1 MLVPADMVSDSHLT
15 LREILNVVGMKFAA
29 PTIIKGLGWSKSKS
43 QLISAIP
50 YIFGSISALF
60 VSFTSDYF
68 AKRCYFVAG
77 GLLSIATGFGIIL
90 AIVSTTSRE
99 QGTVGIVAGMSFVT
113 AGVFPMA
120 PICGSWVSNN
130 LGTATRRAIGIAF
143 VMGLG
148 SIGGLT
154 GSFIYIEKDSP
165 EFHKAFGISLGFA
178 SLALMSI
185 GILTLSYWWDNRRR
199 AQLTL
204 EDVKAVYSEEQ
215 LREMGDKS
223 PFFRYTL

>member
-1 MLVPADMVSDSHLT
+1 MVSDDAQVKET
-15 LREILNVVGMKFAA
+15 LLIFIGLKFAV

-50 YIFGSISALF
+50 YIFGCISALSI
-60 VSFTSDYF
+60 SFASDYF

-77 GLLSIATGFGIIL
+77 GLASIAVGFSIIL
-90 AIVSTTSRE
+90 AVASAQAKE
-99 QGTVGIVAGMSFVT
+99 KGTPGIVVGMSFVT
-113 AGVFPMA
+113 SGVFPMA

-154 GSFIYIEKDSP
+154 GSFIYDEKDSP
-165 EFHKAFGISLGFA
+165 KFHKAYGLSLGFA
-178 SLALMSI
+178 TLALI
-185 GILTLSYWWDNRRR
+185 TTGVLTLSYWWDNKKRDKV
-199 AQLTL
+199 TDD
-204 EDVKAVYSEEQ
+204 EVKTSYTEEQ

-223 PFFRYTL
+223 PLFRYTL

>member
-1 MLVPADMVSDSHLT
+1 
-15 LREILNVVGMKFAA
+15 MKFSA
-29 PTIIKGLGWSKSKS
+29 PAIIKGLGWSKSKS

-50 YIFGSISALF
+50 YIFGFISALF

-77 GLLSIATGFGIIL
+77 GLSSIAIGFGIIL
-90 AIVSTTSRE
+90 AIFSTTPKE
-99 QGTVGIVAGMSFVT
+99 QGTAGIVAGMSFVT
-113 AGVFPMA
+113 TGVFPMA
-120 PICGSWVSNN
+120 PICASWVSNN

-154 GSFIYIEKDSP
+154 GSFIYDEKDSP
-165 EFHKAFGISLGFA
+165 EFHKAFGLSLGFA
-178 SLALMSI
+178 ALAIIAI
-185 GILTLSYWWDNRRR
+185 GVLTVSYWWDNRKR
-199 AQLTL
+199 AKITL
-204 EDVKAVYSEEQ
+204 EEVKSDYSEEQ

-223 PFFRYTL
+223 PLFRYTL